1 VNDILK
7 QRLVGA
13 LILVALGVV
22 FWPIIFVEPGEQPA
36 AERAS
41 IPPRPQVDTAP
52 IEAPELTGLRRSP
65 PMAAQQEP
73 EQGLAPEQPSQEREP
88 EQAPVAV
95 EPAAEP
101 EPPSAVAEEPPADIA
116 EKTPVAAAPVEE
128 PRTRSEA
135 PEKLALDSDG
145 VPVAWILQVASVS
158 SADKAEQLRQ
168 RLLTMQQKAYVKK
181 VGRGGKDLY
190 RVYIGP
196 KFERAKLEKIQ
207 SNVDAE
213 FGVKSMI
220 ARYIP

>member
-1 VNDILK
+1 MNDILK

-22 FWPIIFVEPGEQPA
+22 FWPIIFVEPGEQPS

-52 IEAPELTGLRRSP
+52 IEAPELAGLRRSP
-65 PMAAQQEP
+65 PMAAQQDP
-73 EQGLAPEQPSQEREP
+73 EQEQQQLQEREQQR
-88 EQAPVAV
+88 EQELVAV

-101 EPPSAVAEEPPADIA
+101 EQPSEVVEKAPAGIA
-116 EKTPVAAAPVEE
+116 EKTSVAAAPVEQ

-135 PEKLALDSDG
+135 PEKLAIDSDG

-207 SNVDAE
+207 SDVDAE

>member
-1 VNDILK
+1 MNDILK

-52 IEAPELTGLRRSP
+52 IEAPELAGLRRSP

-73 EQGLAPEQPSQEREP
+73 EQGQGQEQVQKREQEQEL
-88 EQAPVAV
+88 VSV
-95 EPAAEP
+95 KPAAEP
-101 EPPSAVAEEPPADIA
+101 EQPSAVAEKAPAAIA
-116 EKTPVAAAPVEE
+116 EKTPVAVAPVEP
-128 PRTRSEA
+128 PRTRSQA
-135 PEKLALDSDG
+135 PEKLAIDSDG

-181 VGRGGKDLY
+181 VDRGGKDLY

-207 SNVDAE
+207 SDVDAE